1 MLYRLM
7 PKYPFSL
14 NPSWRTFSTMS
25 NKLMPKYVQN
35 FFNSNDTFSTM
46 SNRLMPKPSVSVR
59 TSTGSFSTMSNR
71 LMPKPRKFIF
81 GFSIYTVEFG
91 SSRCSGVS
99 KKQAFYIAFQPHV
112 LKPWTLSSQEYPCT
126 P

>member
-1 MLYRLM
+1 M
-7 PKYPFSL
+7 PKRLSDLTCVRYS
-14 NPSWRTFSTMS
+14 FSTMS
-25 NKLMPKYVQN
+25 NKPMPKHPR
-35 FFNSNDTFSTM
+35 FDEKKK
-46 SNRLMPKPSVSVR
+46 R
-59 TSTGSFSTMSNR
+59 SFSTMSNR

-99 KKQAFYIAFQPHV
+99 KKRAFYIAFQPHV
-112 LKPWTLSSQEYPCT
+112 LKPWTLSNQEYPCT

>member
-1 MLYRLM
+1 
-7 PKYPFSL
+7 
-14 NPSWRTFSTMS
+14 
-25 NKLMPKYVQN
+25 
-35 FFNSNDTFSTM
+35 
-46 SNRLMPKPSVSVR
+46 
-59 TSTGSFSTMSNR
+59 
-71 LMPKPRKFIF
+71 MPKPRKFIF

-99 KKQAFYIAFQPHV
+99 KKQAFYIAYQPHV

>member
-1 MLYRLM
+1 M
-7 PKYPFSL
+7 PKRLSDLTCVRYS
-14 NPSWRTFSTMS
+14 FSTMS
-25 NKLMPKYVQN
+25 NKPMPKHPR
-35 FFNSNDTFSTM
+35 FDEKKKRSFSTM
-46 SNRLMPKPSVSVR
+46 SNRLMPKLKNVR
-59 TSTGSFSTMSNR
+59 IISYFSFSTMSNR

-99 KKQAFYIAFQPHV
+99 KKRAFYIAFQPHV
-112 LKPWTLSSQEYPCT
+112 LKPWTLSNQEYPCT